1 MDRFKRSSFGQ
12 SYYRFT
18 TRYRIFLDGLPFMM
32 TLLVGGLLLTRF
44 TKKRYVRDDMRA
56 PTKEEMLEA
65 GIDIDTDLASAK
77 LEEELRKIKESLDTE
92 NWENVPLEKNKR

>member
-1 MDRFKRSSFGQ
+1 
-12 SYYRFT
+12 
-18 TRYRIFLDGLPFMM
+18 MM

-77 LEEELRKIKESLDTE
+77 LDEELRKIKESLDTE